1 MTFKHSLYLAF
12 FTFLFIQCETEK
24 LPLETSESIRLNQ
37 IGYYPGSVKEFVLA
51 DHSASTFR
59 VMDSLGEV
67 VFNGK
72 LQDRGS
78 WDASGERVM
87 SGDFSDLKTPGTY
100 TIEIDSIGASH
111 PFSIEKAVYGN
122 ALNASIKSYYFQ
134 RASMPIEEAYGGTYK
149 RAAGHPDSA
158 CIYHPSSQH
167 KKGQL
172 NSSGG
177 WYDAGDY
184 GKYIVNAALSTGQM
198 LHLLEQYPDVV
209 PDASLNIPESG
220 NGQSDLWDELLYELN
235 WIRTMQ
241 DRDGGVYHKLT
252 AKNFSGFIMPEAYD
266 LQRFIIGK
274 GTAATLNY
282 AAVMAQAGRLYTS
295 ADPVWSAEAIISAEK
310 AWKWALRN
318 KNVPFANPE
327 DVSTGQYDDT
337 VFSDD
342 FYWAAAELYI
352 ATGTKKYLRYLEKNP
367 EPYQHQLTNSWK
379 FFVRNNAFHSL
390 LENRDKIPEKMGD
403 ALVSNHLKLADSL
416 LVRIENNPYHVAL
429 DRYEW
434 GSNSDVLNQSMI
446 LCVAHRLSGDEKY
459 LAGAERINDYI
470 FGKNA
475 TGYCFLTG
483 FGSKRVMFPHHRPS
497 GADGI
502 EDPVPGFVIGGP
514 NDDRQDQHEVEYSS
528 QYPAKAYK
536 DVEPSFASNEVCINW
551 NAPAVFV
558 LGYLEQNRKNK

>member
-1 MTFKHSLYLAF
+1 MTIKRYFYLA
-12 FTFLFIQCETEK
+12 LLILLYIQCESEK
-24 LPLETSESIRLNQ
+24 PPLETSDSIRLNQ
-37 IGYYPGSVKEFVLA
+37 IGYYPGSVKEFILVDHTA
-51 DHSASTFR
+51 DAFR
-59 VMDSLGEV
+59 IIDGQGEV
-67 VFNGK
+67 VFNGE
-72 LQDRGS
+72 LQDRGT
-78 WDASGERVM
+78 WDTSGERVM
-87 SGDFSDLKTPGTY
+87 SGDFTDLKTPGAY
-100 TIEIDSIGASH
+100 TIEIDSVGTSY
-111 PFSIEKAVYGN
+111 PFSIEKKVFEK

-134 RASMPIEEAYGGTYK
+134 RASMPIEETFGGIYK
-149 RAAGHPDSA
+149 RASGHPDTA
-158 CIYHPSSQH
+158 CAYHPSSGR

-172 NSSGG
+172 SSSGG

-198 LHLLEQYPDVV
+198 LHLLEQYPEAI

-220 NGQSDLWDELLYELN
+220 NEQSDLWDELLYELN

-266 LQRFIIGK
+266 LERFVIGK
-274 GTAATLNY
+274 GTAATLGY

-318 KNVPFANPE
+318 RNVPFSNPE

-342 FYWAAAELYI
+342 FYWAAAELYL
-352 ATGTKKYLRYLEKNP
+352 ATGEKKYLKYLENNR
-367 EPYQHQLTNSWK
+367 ETYQHQLTNSWK

-390 LENRDKIPEKMGD
+390 LENRDKLPKKMAD
-403 ALVSNHLKLADSL
+403 PLVSDHLKLADSL
-416 LVRIENNPYHVAL
+416 LVKIDENPYHVAL

-434 GSNSDVLNQSMI
+434 GSNSDVLNQAMI

-459 LAGAERINDYI
+459 LIGAERINDYI

-483 FGSKRVMFPHHRPS
+483 FGSKRAMFPHHRPS

-502 EDPVPGFVIGGP
+502 ADPVPGFVIGGP
-514 NDDRQDQHEVEYSS
+514 NNDRQDQHEVEYSS
-528 QYPAKAYK
+528 EYPAKAYM

-558 LGYLEQNRKNK
+558 LGYLEQNRKN